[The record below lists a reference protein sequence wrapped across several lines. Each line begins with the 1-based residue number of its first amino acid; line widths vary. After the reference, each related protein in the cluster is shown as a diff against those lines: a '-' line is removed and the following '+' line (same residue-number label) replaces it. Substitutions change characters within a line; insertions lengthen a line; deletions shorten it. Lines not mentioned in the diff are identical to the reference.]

1 MNTNASP
8 VKTQTPP
15 PNNPCQPQVD
25 LFIKCIKAPYT
36 KKDKHKCKSEFDTYS
51 KCINMLE

>member
-1 MNTNASP
+1 MNPIVNPPTNN
-8 VKTQTPP
+8 
-15 PNNPCQPQVD
+15 NNPCHPQVD
-25 LFIKCIKAPYT
+25 LFIKCIKAPYI

>member
-1 MNTNASP
+1 MNSI
-8 VKTQTPP
+8 VKATTATPTVNP
-15 PNNPCQPQVD
+15 PCQPQVD

-36 KKDKHKCKSEFDTYS
+36 QKDKSKCKSEFDAYS